1 MLIAED
7 GRFRRLWDLG
17 ILVLVLVSCALVP
30 YQLAF
35 DRTVLTT
42 GVVAILLIDLFFL
55 ADIALNFITTFRREG
70 VEVRDRHEVAH
81 RYLRTMFPLD
91 LVANLPL
98 DLMLLGLLGDVSVSG
113 VSLVLL
119 LRLPRLLRVAR
130 LLVILRRWERQAW
143 SRSGTLRIARFAV
156 AVTLFVHWGA
166 CGWFLAP
173 CAEGYPP
180 DSWVVREGIQDADA
194 ATQYVRSIYWAVVT
208 MTTVGYGDITP
219 HRNIE
224 YVFTIVVILF
234 GASMYAY
241 IIGNIASVLTSLD
254 SARASFFNRAEA
266 VSEYLRAHSVSAELN
281 AQVRGYHEYLWER
294 HRGLREEGLL
304 SDLPTPVR
312 LQILLELTR
321 EPLGKVP
328 LFEHCS
334 KALRNVLVLALRPQI
349 LGPGVFVVREGEAPH
364 EVFFLSSGRVE
375 IIANDGADHHGTFS
389 AGDYF
394 GLLSLILGEP
404 RTASVRTLDYCD
416 VFVLDREDF
425 DRIKA
430 EYPEFRDVL
439 KKVSSEKSERMS
451 ALLVDGVIL

>member
-17 ILVLVLVSCALVP
+17 ILVLVLVTCALVP

-35 DRTVLTT
+35 DRAVLTT
-42 GVVAILLIDLFFL
+42 GIVAVLLIDLFFL

-70 VEVRDRHEVAH
+70 VEVRDRQEVARH
-81 RYLRTMFPLD
+81 YLRTLFPLD

-98 DLMLLGLLGDVSVSG
+98 DLMLLGLGDVSVSG
-113 VSLVLL
+113 ISLVLL

-156 AVTLFVHWGA
+156 TVTLFAHWVA
-166 CGWFLAP
+166 CGWFLVP
-173 CAEGYPP
+173 YAEGYPP
-180 DSWVVREGIQDADA
+180 DSWVVLEGIQGADA

-224 YVFTIVVILF
+224 YLFAMVVILF

-266 VSEYLRAHSVSAELN
+266 VNEYLRARGVSADLN

-294 HRGLREEGLL
+294 HRGLREDGLL

-321 EPLGKVP
+321 ELLEKIP
-328 LFEHCS
+328 LFKHCS
-334 KALRNVLVLALRPQI
+334 QALRNVLVLALRPQI

-364 EVFFLSSGRVE
+364 EVFFLSRGLVE
-375 IIANDGADHHGTFS
+375 VTANDGADHHGTFA
-389 AGDYF
+389 AGDHF

-416 VFVLDREDF
+416 LFVLDREDF
-425 DRIKA
+425 ERVKA
-430 EYPEFRDVL
+430 EYPEFREVL

-451 ALLVDGVIL
+451 ALLLDGVIL